1 MKHNQLRRLEK
12 FYQRR
17 IPATV
22 IITPETA
29 RQLTELSYELH
40 RQIGLLIDRQ
50 GHIHYVVVGDAHE
63 IVLPDLKRGRAS
75 GGRFRG
81 LRYVHTHLN
90 GESLTQ
96 DDLAD
101 LALLRLDLITAI
113 EVTETGLPGLVHS
126 AHLMPIGL
134 PHDAAQP
141 AQPQTPWMF
150 LEPTYLHQLDVDF
163 LQLIGSLEEEF
174 ARNRRPTHAQDDR
187 ERAILVG
194 VTTNGLQEARDSM
207 DELHELA
214 VSCGLVVLDTIIQRR
229 KQIDPRFLLGKGKL
243 HELVIR
249 ALQRSA
255 DIIVFDQNLTP
266 AQIRSIHQ
274 ATDLKVIDRTQLI
287 LDIFAQR
294 AQSREGK
301 IQVELAQL
309 KYLLP
314 RLTDED
320 TGLSRLTGGIGGR
333 GPGETKLEVDR
344 RRVRRRIGQLEE
356 LIQQLRKQREGRR
369 VQRRRHEV
377 PIVSIVG
384 YTNAGKSTLLN
395 ALTHAQVLAEERMF
409 ATLDPL
415 SRRLRLPKEREIII
429 CDTVGFIRD
438 LPPDLINAFRATLE
452 EIADSDLL
460 IHLVDA
466 SSPHFERRIES
477 VERTLRELALQEL
490 PRLLVFNKM
499 DRVPAEMMKNL
510 CRLHNAIPISAL
522 QPETLGEL
530 LVRIEAMLGYR
541 EAWIDRNSNAD
552 VVASAPTQAGLWTN
566 H

>member
-1 MKHNQLRRLEK
+1 MEK

-17 IPATV
+17 IPPTA
-22 IITPETA
+22 IITPEVA
-29 RQLTELSYELH
+29 RQLTELSREVH
-40 RQIGLLIDRQ
+40 RQIGLLIDRG
-50 GHIHYVVVGDAHE
+50 GHIQYVVVGDAHE

-81 LRYVHTHLN
+81 LRCVHTHLN
-90 GESLTQ
+90 GEGLTQ

-101 LALLRLDLITAI
+101 LALLRLDLMTAI
-113 EVTETGLPGLVHS
+113 EVTEAGLPALVRS
-126 AHLMPIGL
+126 AHLMPIRSPSEAG
-134 PHDAAQP
+134 QP
-141 AQPQTPWMF
+141 AQSERPWLF
-150 LEPTYLHQLDVDF
+150 LDPVYLHQLDVDF

-194 VTTNGLQEARDSM
+194 VTTNGIEEARDSM

-249 ALQRSA
+249 ALQHSA
-255 DIIVFDQNLTP
+255 DVIVFDQDLTP
-266 AQIRSIHQ
+266 AQVRSIHQ

-301 IQVELAQL
+301 LQVELAQL

-344 RRVRRRIGQLEE
+344 RRVRRRIGHLEE
-356 LIQQLRKQREGRR
+356 LIQQVRRQREARR
-369 VQRRRHEV
+369 SQRRRHDV
-377 PIVSIVG
+377 PVVSIVG

-395 ALTHAQVLAEERMF
+395 TLTHSRVLAEERMF

-429 CDTVGFIRD
+429 CDTVGFIRN

-466 SSPHFERRIES
+466 SSPHCEQRIES

-499 DRVPAEMMKNL
+499 DRVPADIMKNL
-510 CRLHNAIPISAL
+510 CRLHQAIAISAL
-522 QPETLGEL
+522 QPETLTEL
-530 LVRIEAMLGYR
+530 LDRIEAMLGHR
-541 EAWIDRNSNAD
+541 GARMDQRSNTDIA
-552 VVASAPTQAGLWTN
+552 ASGPTQAGVWTN
-566 H
+566 Q